1 MSRDPRDEL
10 SRAIT
15 RVEHMLVA
23 AEAIKKFVDGISS
36 DEFRDDLKT
45 IYAVRAGFI
54 TLGEASG
61 EVPDAFREEHAEVPW
76 RDIRQFRN
84 FMVHVYFEVSP
95 ERLYETAISEIP
107 PLVNVLRKLLIKLKD
122 RPRQT

>member
-23 AEAIKKFVDGISS
+23 AEAIEKFVDGISS

-45 IYAVRAGFI
+45 NYAVRAGFI

-61 EVPDAFREEHAEVPW
+61 EVPDAFQEQHPEVPW

-84 FMVHVYFEVSP
+84 FMVHVYFQVNP
-95 ERLYETAISEIP
+95 ERLYETATTDIP
-107 PLVNVLRKLLIKLKD
+107 PLRDQLRTLLEKI
-122 RPRQT
+122 RRNEAN